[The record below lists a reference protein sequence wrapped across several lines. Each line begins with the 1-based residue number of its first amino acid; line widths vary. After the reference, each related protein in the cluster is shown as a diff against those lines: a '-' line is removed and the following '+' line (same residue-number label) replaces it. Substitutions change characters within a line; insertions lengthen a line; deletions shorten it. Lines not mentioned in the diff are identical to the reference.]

1 MNLTSRMRRIV
12 SRAARAL
19 RRLAGRPSDIDYR
32 RWYSA
37 CDLRR
42 DYWTIV
48 GPATKEEYDRLSIIK
63 RQMLIDLGLA
73 PDSRILD
80 VGCGTGLLAAA
91 LEDYLSD
98 RGLYHGSDISSEAV
112 AFCRS
117 RFCRN
122 NFAFSVSEM
131 TRLPLGNVSFDFI
144 VFYSVF
150 THTYPHETALLLRE
164 ARRLL
169 TQDGIIFADLFA
181 APLTALFTGDRG
193 RIEVNVDDL
202 PRLFAECGLHAE
214 LIEAQPGPR
223 ERQRLF
229 FRFTHQQIAEPASN
243 ATSQRGDMRNQSG
256 FRGIR
261 RDNCNRA

>member
-1 MNLTSRMRRIV
+1 MSLGLTFRSMV
-12 SRAARAL
+12 SRAGRGL
-19 RRLAGRPSDIDYR
+19 RRLVGRSRAIDYR

-48 GPATKEEYDRLSIIK
+48 GPTTREEYERLGIVK
-63 RQMLIDLGLA
+63 RQMLMDLGLA

-91 LEDYLSD
+91 LEGFLSD
-98 RGLYHGSDISSEAV
+98 RGHYHGTDISPEAV

-117 RFCRN
+117 RFRRG

-131 TRLPLGNVSFDFI
+131 TRLPLENVSFDFI

-169 TQDGIIFADLFA
+169 AENGIIFADLFA
-181 APLTALFTGDRG
+181 APLQAPYVGDRG
-193 RIEVNVDDL
+193 RIEVNAEDL
-202 PRLFAECGLHAE
+202 PHLFADCGLQE
-214 LIEAQPGPR
+214 KLVEAQPDPR
-223 ERQRLF
+223 RGQRLF
-229 FRFTHQQIAEPASN
+229 FRLTLPQMRVREPA
-243 ATSQRGDMRNQSG
+243 AAPFSG
-256 FRGIR
+256 SR
-261 RDNCNRA
+261 